1 MKLLSRVYDFNFLT
15 SEVDGVRFELFAS
28 SQSFL
33 TCIVCWFES
42 STDVMMNWQAIQ
54 SIVSVRF
61 KPEGGHSKWNV
72 YLILMC
78 PDSLEIRDKYVIQND
93 RYAARKIILDGLGEL
108 PDSPDV
114 ETLVNVVLLGTDL
127 ELAPVS
133 DNSKDDIE
141 TPIAAIVKGVPS
153 GSSVDAKEARSEMI
167 NKLIEFLSEN
177 ENKKS

>member
-1 MKLLSRVYDFNFLT
+1 MKLLSRVHDFNFLT

-42 STDVMMNWQAIQ
+42 STDVIMNWQAIQ

-93 RYAARKIILDGLGEL
+93 RYAARKIILDGLGDL

-114 ETLVNVVLLGTDL
+114 EKLVNVALLGTDL

-133 DNSKDDIE
+133 DNSKDDTE

-153 GSSVDAKEARSEMI
+153 GFSVDAKEARSETI

>member
-1 MKLLSRVYDFNFLT
+1 MKLLSREHDFNFLT

-42 STDVMMNWQAIQ
+42 ATDVMMNWQAIQ

-72 YLILMC
+72 YLIFMC

-93 RYAARKIILDGLGEL
+93 RYAARKIIFDGLGKL
-108 PDSPDV
+108 PDSPNV
-114 ETLVNVVLLGTDL
+114 EKLVNITLLGTDL
-127 ELAPVS
+127 ELTPVS
-133 DNSKDDIE
+133 DISKDDIE

-153 GSSVDAKEARSEMI
+153 GSSVDAKEVRSKMI

>member
-1 MKLLSRVYDFNFLT
+1 MKLLSRAHDFSFLT
-15 SEVDGVRFELFAS
+15 SEINGVRFELFAS

-42 STDVMMNWQAIQ
+42 STAVMMNWQAIQ

-72 YLILMC
+72 YLVLMC
-78 PDSLEIRDKYVIQND
+78 PDSLKLRDKYVIQND

-108 PDSPDV
+108 PDSPAV
-114 ETLVNVVLLGTDL
+114 EKLVNVELLGADL

-133 DNSKDDIE
+133 DNSEDDVD

-153 GSSVDAKEARSEMI
+153 GASAEAKEARGAMI

-177 ENKKS
+177 ENQKG